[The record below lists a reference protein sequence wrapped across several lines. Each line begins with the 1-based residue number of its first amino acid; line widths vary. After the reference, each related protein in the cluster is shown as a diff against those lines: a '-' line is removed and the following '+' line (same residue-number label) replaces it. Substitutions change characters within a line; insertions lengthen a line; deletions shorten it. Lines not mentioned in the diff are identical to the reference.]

1 MNSIM
6 RAQKNKIYD
15 KVYMGGTKIN
25 DKEEAFTS
33 NRFLPNKE
41 DQMIFYNINTRKIN
55 VKQK

>member
-1 MNSIM
+1 
-6 RAQKNKIYD
+6 
-15 KVYMGGTKIN
+15 MGGTKIN